1 MNNSDST
8 KLTTVREILKTKL
21 ETLTSSSSAQQA
33 AKKLRNSSSSSL
45 LIVDNAS
52 GKSIGIL
59 TERDLVRK
67 VCAFHKQGSQTIVTD
82 IMSSP
87 IITVNANS
95 SLREAADEMIEHKV
109 RHLLVLDEGREQGII
124 SANDFANFLKQNV
137 DMDEVNAAIL
147 ESLLNIKEGERSSE

>member
-33 AKKLRNSSSSSL
+33 AKKLRNSSSGSL
-45 LIVDNAS
+45 LIVDPS

-67 VCAFHKQGSQTIVTD
+67 VCAFHKQSSQTIVTD

-95 SLREAADEMIEHKV
+95 SLREAADEMIQHKV
-109 RHLLVLDEGREQGII
+109 RHLLVLDDGREQGII
-124 SANDFANFLKQNV
+124 SANDFANYLKKNV
-137 DMDEVNAAIL
+137 DMDEVNASIL
-147 ESLLNIKEGERSSE
+147 ESLLNIEERNSE

>member
-1 MNNSDST
+1 LNNSDST
-8 KLTTVREILKTKL
+8 KLTSFREIVKTKL

-33 AKKLRNSSSSSL
+33 AKKLRNSSSGSL
-45 LIVDNAS
+45 LIVDTS

-67 VCAFHKQGSQTIVTD
+67 VCAFHKQSSQTIVTD

-95 SLREAADEMIEHKV
+95 SLREAADEMIQHKV
-109 RHLLVLDEGREQGII
+109 RHLLVLDDGREQGII
-124 SANDFANFLKQNV
+124 SAHDFANYLKQNV
-137 DMDEVNAAIL
+137 DMDEVNASIL
-147 ESLLNIKEGERSSE
+147 ESLLNIKEGERNSE

>member
-33 AKKLRNSSSSSL
+33 AKKLRNSSSGSL
-45 LIVDNAS
+45 LIVDTS

-67 VCAFHKQGSQTIVTD
+67 VCAFHKQSSQTIVTD

-95 SLREAADEMIEHKV
+95 SLREAADEMIQHKV
-109 RHLLVLDEGREQGII
+109 RHLLVLDDGREQGII
-124 SANDFANFLKQNV
+124 SANDFANYLKQNV
-137 DMDEVNAAIL
+137 DIDEVNASIL
-147 ESLLNIKEGERSSE
+147 ESLLNIKEGERNSE

>member
-1 MNNSDST
+1 MNKSDST
-8 KLTTVREILKTKL
+8 KLTTVREVLKTKL
-21 ETLTSSSSAQQA
+21 ETLTSSSTAQQA

-45 LIVDNAS
+45 LIVDHAS
-52 GKSIGIL
+52 GKSIGII

-67 VCAFHKQGSQTIVTD
+67 VCAFHKQSSQTIVKD

-95 SLREAADEMIEHKV
+95 SLRDAADEMIQHKV
-109 RHLLVLDEGREQGII
+109 RHLLVLDMGREQGII
-124 SANDFANFLKQNV
+124 SANDFANYLKQNV

-147 ESLLNIKEGERSSE
+147 ESLLNIKEGDSE

>member
-8 KLTTVREILKTKL
+8 KLTAVREILKTKL

-45 LIVDNAS
+45 LIVDNS

-67 VCAFHKQGSQTIVTD
+67 VCAFHKQSSQTIVTD

-95 SLREAADEMIEHKV
+95 SLREAADEMIQHKV
-109 RHLLVLDEGREQGII
+109 RHLLVLDDGREQGII
-124 SANDFANFLKQNV
+124 SANDFANYLKQNV
-137 DMDEVNAAIL
+137 DMDEVNASIL
-147 ESLLNIKEGERSSE
+147 ESLLNIKEGERNSE

>member
-1 MNNSDST
+1 LNNSDST
-8 KLTTVREILKTKL
+8 KLTNVREILKTKL

-67 VCAFHKQGSQTIVTD
+67 VCAFHKQSSQTIVTD

-95 SLREAADEMIEHKV
+95 SLREAADKMIQHKV

-124 SANDFANFLKQNV
+124 SANDFSNYLKQNV
-137 DMDEVNAAIL
+137 DMDEVNASIL
-147 ESLLNIKEGERSSE
+147 ESLLNIKEGERNSE

>member
-1 MNNSDST
+1 LNNSDST

-33 AKKLRNSSSSSL
+33 AKKLRNSRSSSL
-45 LIVDNAS
+45 LVVDTS

-67 VCAFHKQGSQTIVTD
+67 ICAFHKQSSETIVTD

-87 IITVNANS
+87 IITVIANS
-95 SLREAADEMIEHKV
+95 SLREAADEMIKHKV
-109 RHLLVLDEGREQGII
+109 RHLLVLDDGREQGII
-124 SANDFANFLKQNV
+124 SANDFANYLKQNV
-137 DMDEVNAAIL
+137 DMDEVNASIL
-147 ESLLNIKEGERSSE
+147 ESLLNIKEEERNSE

>member
-33 AKKLRNSSSSSL
+33 AKKLRNSSSGSL
-45 LIVDNAS
+45 LIVDTS

-67 VCAFHKQGSQTIVTD
+67 VCAFHKQSSQTIVTD

-95 SLREAADEMIEHKV
+95 SLREAADEMIQHKV
-109 RHLLVLDEGREQGII
+109 RHLLVLDDGREQGII
-124 SANDFANFLKQNV
+124 SANDFANYLKQNV
-137 DMDEVNAAIL
+137 DMDEVNASIL
-147 ESLLNIKEGERSSE
+147 ESLLNIKEGERNSE

>member
-1 MNNSDST
+1 LNNSDST

-33 AKKLRNSSSSSL
+33 AKKLRNSSSGSL
-45 LIVDNAS
+45 LIVDTS

-67 VCAFHKQGSQTIVTD
+67 VCAFHKQSSQTIVTD

-95 SLREAADEMIEHKV
+95 SLREAADEMIQHKV
-109 RHLLVLDEGREQGII
+109 RHLLVLDDGREQGII
-124 SANDFANFLKQNV
+124 SANDFANYLKQNV
-137 DMDEVNAAIL
+137 DMDEVNASIL
-147 ESLLNIKEGERSSE
+147 ESLLNIKEGERNSE

>member
-1 MNNSDST
+1 LNNSDST

-33 AKKLRNSSSSSL
+33 AKKLRNSRSSSL
-45 LIVDNAS
+45 LVVDTS

-67 VCAFHKQGSQTIVTD
+67 VCAFHKQSSQTIVTD

-95 SLREAADEMIEHKV
+95 SLREAADEMIQHKV
-109 RHLLVLDEGREQGII
+109 RHLLVLDDGREQGII
-124 SANDFANFLKQNV
+124 SANDFANYLKQNV
-137 DMDEVNAAIL
+137 DMDEVNASIL
-147 ESLLNIKEGERSSE
+147 ESLLNIKEEERNSE